1 MKRRQKIKE
10 WEIETGI
17 KLRNL
22 NGFQGEKN
30 KIHSKRYTKEQFR
43 IAAEKCEITIK
54 TNKGVDFLLGQTV
67 RDEQWKSYIEH
78 NENNR
83 FKRNKYEKI
92 QRNK

>member
-1 MKRRQKIKE
+1 MRRKQTIKQ

-22 NGFQGEKN
+22 NGFQGQKS
-30 KIHSKRYTKEQFR
+30 KIKSKKYTKEAFR
-43 IAAEKCEITIK
+43 IAIEKCEISVK
-54 TNKGVDFLLGQTV
+54 TDKGIEFLLGQTV
-67 RDEQWKSYIEH
+67 KDEQWRSYIEH